1 MIVRAAMRALPL
13 LLGLSLLPG
22 CFSGLNSKLPPE
34 QRYLL
39 TGEIA
44 SSPSPQPR
52 TGSVQVLRPSASQ
65 GLESARIAV
74 LRPGAHFDY
83 YANVR
88 WAEDAPSALQTL
100 IIDALRTGGHF
111 ASVESDSE
119 PFAAQ
124 YLLSVEIASFQAEYG
139 DSGAA
144 PTVHVTLNCALG
156 RRSDRSVI
164 TSFAAQ
170 GVAQARADRMEAVV
184 AAFGTATAQAL
195 QQIAENLAPPPDA
208 GARP

>member
-1 MIVRAAMRALPL
+1 MIVRAAMRTLPL

-39 TGEIA
+39 TGEIV
-44 SSPSPQPR
+44 SSPSTVPR
-52 TGSVQVLRPSASQ
+52 AGSVQVLRPSASQ

-83 YANVR
+83 YASVR
-88 WAEDAPSALQTL
+88 WAEDAPGALQTL

-139 DSGAA
+139 DSGA

-170 GVAQARADRMEAVV
+170 GIAQARADRMEAVV

-195 QQIAENLAPPPDA
+195 QQIAENLGPPPDV